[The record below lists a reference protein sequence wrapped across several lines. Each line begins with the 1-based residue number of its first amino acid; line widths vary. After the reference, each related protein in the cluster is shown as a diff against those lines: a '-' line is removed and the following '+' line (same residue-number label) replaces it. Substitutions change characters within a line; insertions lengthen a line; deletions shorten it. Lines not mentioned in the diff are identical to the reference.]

1 MKLIFAS
8 DSFKGSLSSPKINS
22 LLEQAAKEIF
32 PEAETTSLIMADG
45 GEGTVDALIS
55 QLGGKKMGLCVHGPL
70 FQPVEAGYGIL
81 PGGTAVIE
89 MASASGLPLV
99 PISKRNPMKTTSIG
113 TGELIV
119 DALSHGI
126 RKIAIA
132 IGGSAT
138 NDGGMGMM
146 AALGVR
152 FLDASGAMLRG
163 CGGDLEKVDTI
174 DISGLHPAVAETE
187 FTVMCDVNNPL
198 LGERGCAF
206 TFAAQKGA
214 DKDMQQLLEMG
225 MNHYASKIEKAMGVA
240 AKEMPGAGAAGGL
253 GFALMT
259 FLGARLQSGIDT
271 VLDLI
276 HFDDLIQDAS
286 LVVTGEGRMDWQ
298 SSYGKVPC
306 GVGKRCQKAGVP
318 AVAIAGGILPGYE
331 AIYEFGIQSVITT
344 INGAMDIQQA
354 MKDCESLYL
363 DAAIRLFRTLQ
374 CGMKMAK

>member
-1 MKLIFAS
+1 
-8 DSFKGSLSSPKINS
+8 
-22 LLEQAAKEIF
+22 
-32 PEAETTSLIMADG
+32 
-45 GEGTVDALIS
+45 
-55 QLGGKKMGLCVHGPL
+55 
-70 FQPVEAGYGIL
+70 
-81 PGGTAVIE
+81 
-89 MASASGLPLV
+89 
-99 PISKRNPMKTTSIG
+99 
-113 TGELIV
+113 
-119 DALSHGI
+119 
-126 RKIAIA
+126 
-132 IGGSAT
+132 
-138 NDGGMGMM
+138 M

-163 CGGDLEKVDTI
+163 YGGDLEKVDTI

-306 GVGKRCQKAGVP
+306 GVGKTMSKGRGSSCGNCRRDFAC
-318 AVAIAGGILPGYE
+318 YE